1 MHLKNR
7 LQLLL
12 PSVLSCLSVFLSQFA
27 LLLVP
32 LYFPFLSLLFM
43 LAISGALLL
52 AGAVFGK
59 FCRRLLGISGSAVA
73 FVFFTVLFVWGVYIS
88 VIREG
93 ISPVKNVIINTEF
106 ALLVV
111 GLYRIHHSDPGFVT
125 THRSSLDRADPN
137 THSAEGMLSESNGL
151 PQKQCS
157 KEIERVRYCQICN
170 AYIKGF
176 DHHCPAFGNCI
187 GQSNYLLFLVL
198 LIGFIIVEVSYVQCV
213 SQFIVIRQNILA
225 IGLEMNISNNL
236 PVSTMLFSILQV
248 PWQVVFL
255 VWHIYCIFGN
265 IKTDEWI
272 FLSNMME
279 FTCDVIHRSSL

>member
-187 GQSNYLLFLVL
+187 V
-198 LIGFIIVEVSYVQCV
+198 
-213 SQFIVIRQNILA
+213 IVIRQNILA

-272 FLSNMME
+272 NWKKYPEFQFVVQPLSGHPFEVVRFKNPYDRGISWNVKEFLGY
-279 FTCDVIHRSSL
+279 